1 VKVLHWVVVGPTVVD
16 VKHEPLEQFMA
27 LEKKHVPEYDPHSK
41 TDHEAEYDPH
51 SKRDREAEFDPHS
64 KRDREAEYDP
74 HSKTDHEAEYDPN
87 SMRNHE
93 AEYDLKFTILPQHRL
108 PHHLHQV

>member
-1 VKVLHWVVVGPTVVD
+1 
-16 VKHEPLEQFMA
+16 MA
-27 LEKKHVPEYDPHSK
+27 LEKKHVP
-41 TDHEAEYDPH
+41 
-51 SKRDREAEFDPHS
+51 
-64 KRDREAEYDP
+64 EYDP

-93 AEYDLKFTILPQHRL
+93 AEYDPKSTILPQHRL

>member
-41 TDHEAEYDPH
+41 TDHEAEYDP
-51 SKRDREAEFDPHS
+51 
-64 KRDREAEYDP
+64 
-74 HSKTDHEAEYDPN
+74 N

>member
-1 VKVLHWVVVGPTVVD
+1 MKVLHWVVVRPTVVD
-16 VKHEPLEQFMA
+16 VKQEPLEQFMA
-27 LEKKHVPEYDPHSK
+27 LEKKHVPEYDPHSMRNY
-41 TDHEAEYDPH
+41 EA
-51 SKRDREAEFDPHS
+51 K
-64 KRDREAEYDP
+64 YDP

-93 AEYDLKFTILPQHRL
+93 AEYDPKSTILPQHRL